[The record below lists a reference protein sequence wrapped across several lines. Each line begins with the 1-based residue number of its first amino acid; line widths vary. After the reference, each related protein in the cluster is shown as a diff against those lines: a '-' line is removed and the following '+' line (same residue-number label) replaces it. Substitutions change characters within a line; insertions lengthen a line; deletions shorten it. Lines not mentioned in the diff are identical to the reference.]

1 MFILLRNQCCNY
13 ILSVLFSRRNRCALY
28 FGRALY
34 FVRRRPS
41 LLANSGLSDDFP
53 QNIFPTTPPE
63 NGNVGWGTRALSES
77 GFKVGENL
85 LPGRSAAGEI

>member
-1 MFILLRNQCCNY
+1 MFILLRNQCCIY

-28 FGRALY
+28 F
-34 FVRRRPS
+34 VRCRPS
-41 LLANSGLSDDFP
+41 LLANSGLPNDFP
-53 QNIFPTTPPE
+53 QNIFPTTPPG

-77 GFKVGENL
+77 GFKVGENS